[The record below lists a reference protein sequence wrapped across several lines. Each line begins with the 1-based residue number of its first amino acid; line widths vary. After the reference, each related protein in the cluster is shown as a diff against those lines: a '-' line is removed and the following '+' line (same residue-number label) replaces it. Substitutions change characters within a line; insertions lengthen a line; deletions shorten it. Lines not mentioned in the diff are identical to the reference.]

1 MSVID
6 SILNEWSYRCSDGIV
21 DMNNPTKRS
30 ILDVILKE
38 NGVEL
43 DEKTSPRSAKY
54 FAQQKQEPEVNTDPE
69 NKAEDKNTWEYVE
82 DVLKNEADI
91 KDDILSEIKAIYLA
105 SDPATKVK
113 FHENF
118 RKFNINQIDDIFS
131 IFKDY
136 INVGSGKT
144 GIGKGEYTTI
154 LGLENSRSGGT
165 SEKDIHVGSD
175 IYDVKELAA
184 GQFRTGNTG
193 SITNTPFQ
201 KNLNYLLSL
210 LEPLMSKGDNES
222 IKEGKKKGASIDEKI
237 QSIIG
242 YYNNAYKRG
251 NISKGVLDDIREIT
265 EALNKKEIESK
276 GYVKVNDKKF
286 EIDKI
291 ISNEKGIP
299 TSIALGLEIGEE
311 KAINLKLKN
320 HPWVKDPSNMDN
332 DFNNIWVEYIKDIKG
347 LIIYDK
353 GEIKFY
359 NQSQLKDEFNPVRVV
374 MNQIVVAK
382 KGTPD
387 NKITE
392 DDDTI

>member
-1 MSVID
+1 MTVID
-6 SILNEWSYRCSDGIV
+6 KILSEWSYRCSDGIV
-21 DMNNPTKRS
+21 DMNNPTKRA
-30 ILDVILKE
+30 ILNAILEE
-38 NGVEL
+38 NGVDLEEAKS
-43 DEKTSPRSAKY
+43 DITSEV
-54 FAQQKQEPEVNTDPE
+54 EP
-69 NKAEDKNTWEYVE
+69 EDKNTWEYVE
-82 DVLKNEADI
+82 YILKNKADV
-91 KDDILSEIKAIYLA
+91 KDDILSEIKAIYTTTTQ
-105 SDPATKVK
+105 SNPAAKEK
-113 FHENF
+113 FHTNF
-118 RKFNINQIDDIFS
+118 RKLNINQIDNIFS

-175 IYDVKELAA
+175 VYDVKELAA

-210 LEPLMSKGDNES
+210 LEPLISKGDNEK
-222 IKEGKKKGASIDEKI
+222 INERKEKEVSVDKNI
-237 QSIIG
+237 QFLIA
-242 YYNNAYKRG
+242 YYNNAYKKG
-251 NISKGVLDDIREIT
+251 NISKGVVDKIREI
-265 EALNKKEIESK
+265 LPFLDKKEIQSK
-276 GYVKVNDKKF
+276 GYVKVNGKKF

-291 ISNEKGIP
+291 ISNEEGTP
-299 TSIALGLEIGEE
+299 TSINLGLEINKE
-311 KAINLKLKN
+311 KALNLKLKN
-320 HPWVKDPSNMDN
+320 HPWVKNPSDIDN
-332 DFNNIWVEYIKDIKG
+332 EFNNIWINYIKDIKG

-359 NQSQLKDEFNPVRVV
+359 DKSQLEDEFNPVRVV

>member
-1 MSVID
+1 MTVID
-6 SILNEWSYRCSDGIV
+6 KILSEWSYRCSDGIV
-21 DMNNPTKRS
+21 DMNNPTKRA
-30 ILDVILKE
+30 ILNAILEE
-38 NGVEL
+38 NGVDLEGAKP
-43 DEKTSPRSAKY
+43 DITSEV
-54 FAQQKQEPEVNTDPE
+54 EP
-69 NKAEDKNTWEYVE
+69 EDKNTWEYVE
-82 DVLKNEADI
+82 YILKNKANV
-91 KDDILSEIKAIYLA
+91 KDDILSEIKAIYLK
-105 SDPATKVK
+105 STDKIK
-113 FHENF
+113 FHTNF
-118 RKFNINQIDDIFS
+118 RKKTIDQIDDIFS

-144 GIGKGEYTTI
+144 GIGKGEYTAI

-175 IYDVKELAA
+175 VYDVKELAA

-201 KNLNYLLSL
+201 KNFNYLLSL
-210 LEPLMSKGDNES
+210 LEPLISEGDNES
-222 IKEGKKKGASIDEKI
+222 IKEGKKKEASIDEKI

-251 NISKGVLDDIREIT
+251 NISKGVLDDIKKIT
-265 EALNKKEIESK
+265 EALNKKEIKSK
-276 GYVKVNDKKF
+276 GYVKVNNKKF
-286 EIDKI
+286 EIEKI

-299 TSIALGLEIGEE
+299 TSIALGLEIDE
-311 KAINLKLKN
+311 KKSLNLKLKN
-320 HPWVKDPSNMDN
+320 HPWVKNPPDMDN
-332 DFNNIWVEYIKDIKG
+332 EFNDIWINYIKGVDG

-359 NQSQLKDEFNPVRVV
+359 DKSQLENEFNPVRVV

>member
-1 MSVID
+1 MTVID
-6 SILNEWSYRCSDGIV
+6 KILNEWSYRCSDGIV
-21 DMNNPTKRS
+21 DMNNPTKRA
-30 ILDVILKE
+30 ILNAILEE
-38 NGVEL
+38 NGVDLEEAKS
-43 DEKTSPRSAKY
+43 DITSEV
-54 FAQQKQEPEVNTDPE
+54 EP
-69 NKAEDKNTWEYVE
+69 EDKNTWEYVE
-82 DVLKNEADI
+82 YILKNKANV
-91 KDDILSEIKAIYLA
+91 KDDILKEIEAIYTTTTQSNLA
-105 SDPATKVK
+105 AKEK
-113 FHENF
+113 FHTNF
-118 RKFNINQIDDIFS
+118 RKKTINQLDDIFS

-144 GIGKGEYTTI
+144 GIGKGEYTAI

-175 IYDVKELAA
+175 VYDVKELAA

-193 SITNTPFQ
+193 SITNTSFQ

-210 LEPLMSKGDNES
+210 LEPLISKGDNEKMNER
-222 IKEGKKKGASIDEKI
+222 KEKEVSVDKNI
-237 QSIIG
+237 QFLIA
-242 YYNNAYKRG
+242 YYNNAYKKG
-251 NISKGVLDDIREIT
+251 NISKGVIDKIREI
-265 EALNKKEIESK
+265 LPFLDKKEIQSK
-276 GYVKVNDKKF
+276 GYVKVNGKKF

-291 ISNEKGIP
+291 ISNEEGTP
-299 TSIALGLEIGEE
+299 TSINLGLEINKE
-311 KAINLKLKN
+311 KALNLKLKN
-320 HPWVKDPSNMDN
+320 HPWVKNPSDMDN
-332 DFNNIWVEYIKDIKG
+332 EFNNIWINYIKDIKG

-359 NQSQLKDEFNPVRVV
+359 DKSQLEDEFNPVRVV

>member
-1 MSVID
+1 MTVID
-6 SILNEWSYRCSDGIV
+6 KILSEWSYRCSDGIV
-21 DMNNPTKRS
+21 DMNNPTKVA
-30 ILDVILKE
+30 ILNAILKE

-43 DEKTSPRSAKY
+43 EEAKPKTTP
-54 FAQQKQEPEVNTDPE
+54 DPE
-69 NKAEDKNTWEYVE
+69 NEAEPKDKNTWEYVE
-82 DVLKNEADI
+82 YILKNKANI
-91 KDDILSEIKAIYLA
+91 KDDILSEIKAIYLK
-105 SDPATKVK
+105 STDKIK

-118 RKFNINQIDDIFS
+118 RELNINQIDSIFS

-154 LGLENSRSGGT
+154 LGLKDSRSGGT

-175 IYDVKELAA
+175 VYDVKELAA

-193 SITNTPFQ
+193 SITNTDFQ
-201 KNLNYLLSL
+201 KNFNYLLSL
-210 LEPLMSKGDNES
+210 LEPLVSKGDNAKVEKS
-222 IKEGKKKGASIDEKI
+222 KKKGASIDEKI
-237 QSIIG
+237 QFIIE
-242 YYNNAYKRG
+242 YYNTFYKKG
-251 NISKGVLDDIREIT
+251 NISEGVLNAIREILPT
-265 EALNKKEIESK
+265 LDKKEIESK
-276 GYVKVNDKKF
+276 GYVKVNNKKF

-291 ISNEKGIP
+291 ISNEEGTP
-299 TSIALGLEIGEE
+299 TSIDLGLEIGEE
-311 KAINLKLKN
+311 KALNLKLKN
-320 HPWVKDPSNMDN
+320 HPWVKKPSNMD
-332 DFNNIWVEYIKDIKG
+332 DEFNGIWIKYIKDIKG

-392 DDDTI
+392 EYDTI